1 MKIGITG
8 DTHGS
13 HQALRQV
20 LHAVPPVEYWFHTGD
35 YSQDGRFLVTESHLP
50 LLAVCGN
57 TDPSVGKANVDEFIT
72 LAGQRIW
79 LTHGYRYLHG
89 NQVAE
94 LAWWA
99 RKLEA
104 DIVVF
109 GHTHVPL
116 VQWFGD
122 VLLINPGSPIL
133 PRSEM
138 GATFAVLTVKEGVRP
153 EAELYKLSASHQAS
167 F

>member
-1 MKIGITG
+1 MPSQAPVGLSVRGYGIG
-8 DTHGS
+8 S
-13 HQALRQV
+13 
-20 LHAVPPVEYWFHTGD
+20 AVAKSPRAH
-35 YSQDGRFLVTESHLP
+35 
-50 LLAVCGN
+50 VC
-57 TDPSVGKANVDEFIT
+57 TSP

-79 LTHGYRYLHG
+79 LTHGHRYLHG
-89 NQVAE
+89 YQVSE

-116 VQWFGD
+116 VKWFGD
-122 VLLINPGSPIL
+122 VLLVNPGSPVL

-138 GATFAVLTVKEGVRP
+138 GATFAVLTVKEGERP
-153 EAELYKLSASHQAS
+153 EAEIYKL
-167 F
+167 

>member
-1 MKIGITG
+1 MGENEVKIGITG

-13 HQALRQV
+13 KQAIRQV
-20 LHAVPPVEYWFHTGD
+20 LHAVPPVEYWF
-35 YSQDGRFLVTESHLP
+35 
-50 LLAVCGN
+50 
-57 TDPSVGKANVDEFIT
+57 DPGEGKANVDEFIT

-79 LTHGYRYLHG
+79 LTHGHRYLHG
-89 NQVAE
+89 YQVSE

-116 VQWFGD
+116 VKWFGD
-122 VLLINPGSPIL
+122 VLLVNPGSPVL

-138 GATFAVLTVKEGVRP
+138 GATFAVLTVKEGERP
-153 EAELYKLSASHQAS
+153 EAELYKL
-167 F
+167 